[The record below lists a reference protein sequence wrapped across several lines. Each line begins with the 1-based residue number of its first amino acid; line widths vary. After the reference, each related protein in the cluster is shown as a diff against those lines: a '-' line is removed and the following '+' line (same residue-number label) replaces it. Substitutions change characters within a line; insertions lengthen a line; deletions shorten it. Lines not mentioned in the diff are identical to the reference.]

1 LVLFGFVWF
10 CLVLFG
16 FVWFCLVLFVFFQS
30 FVASVG
36 QCWPVPKAE
45 KKSQRILTITF
56 FPDHLVAV
64 RPIALASSPT
74 YRHDVPTIV

>member
-1 LVLFGFVWF
+1 LVLFGF
-10 CLVLFG
+10 
-16 FVWFCLVLFVFFQS
+16 FQS
-30 FVASVG
+30 FVASVGQCWPVLASVG

-45 KKSQRILTITF
+45 KKSQRILTITV